1 MFSVFIIEKITR
13 KTFKGIE
20 IYGFDK
26 EYEFGFING
35 DLKIVDV
42 DLDGDN
48 DIVSME
54 NCFGSPTGGIVYNSY
69 VRSTTNYF
77 DSWNFSLENS
87 SIEVNKF
94 KTRLLMV

>member
-1 MFSVFIIEKITR
+1 
-13 KTFKGIE
+13 
-20 IYGFDK
+20 
-26 EYEFGFING
+26 
-35 DLKIVDV
+35 VDV

-48 DIVSME
+48 DIVWKTAS
-54 NCFGSPTGGIVYNSY
+54 GSPTGGIVYNSY

-94 KTRLLMV
+94 KKHLLMV

>member
-1 MFSVFIIEKITR
+1 
-13 KTFKGIE
+13 
-20 IYGFDK
+20 
-26 EYEFGFING
+26 
-35 DLKIVDV
+35 VDV

-48 DIVSME
+48 DIVF
-54 NCFGSPTGGIVYNSY
+54 NGKTAGSPTGGIVYNSY

-94 KTRLLMV
+94 KKTRLNGLTIISSGVNSSGDIVLYSNGLNES

>member
-1 MFSVFIIEKITR
+1 
-13 KTFKGIE
+13 
-20 IYGFDK
+20 
-26 EYEFGFING
+26 
-35 DLKIVDV
+35 VDV

-48 DIVSME
+48 DIVFNGKTAS
-54 NCFGSPTGGIVYNSY
+54 GSPTGGIVYNSY

>member
-1 MFSVFIIEKITR
+1 MGFKI
-13 KTFKGIE
+13 
-20 IYGFDK
+20 D
-26 EYEFGFING
+26 
-35 DLKIVDV
+35 DV

-48 DIVSME
+48 DIVSIKTAS
-54 NCFGSPTGGIVYNSY
+54 GSPTGGIVYNSY

-94 KTRLLMV
+94 KKTIISMVLI

>member
-1 MFSVFIIEKITR
+1 MGTMISC
-13 KTFKGIE
+13 
-20 IYGFDK
+20 
-26 EYEFGFING
+26 
-35 DLKIVDV
+35 
-42 DLDGDN
+42 
-48 DIVSME
+48 SME

-94 KTRLLMV
+94 KKTPANGLTIISSGVNSSGISFCTQMVF